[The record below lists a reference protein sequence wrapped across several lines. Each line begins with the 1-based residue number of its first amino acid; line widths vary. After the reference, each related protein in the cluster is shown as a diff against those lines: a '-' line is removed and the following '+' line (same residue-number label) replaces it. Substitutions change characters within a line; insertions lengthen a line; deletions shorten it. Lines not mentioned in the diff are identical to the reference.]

1 MSNLCFGGANQ
12 EMLFITA
19 GPSIYG
25 ITRRPDLVVT
35 SIQRIPNSPA
45 AGLSTTFSVV
55 VKNQGTGPTPAGV
68 ATRVAL
74 SIGTLT
80 NWVWADGYTDPIP
93 PDSSVVLECDA
104 GVSGGAWIARPG
116 TNALRAVAD
125 DLRRFTESNV
135 SNNTF
140 TASLVIA
147 PPPIDTD
154 GDGVADADE
163 IVAGTDPQS
172 AASLLRILATRPLGD
187 GGLALTWTSVAAK
200 TYRVACK
207 SRLNDP
213 AWTDLADVI
222 PSQGEATTWTNRPAG
237 AGSVFLRVRVG
248 P

>member
-1 MSNLCFGGANQ
+1 MSNLCFGGTNQ

-25 ITRRPDLVVT
+25 ITRQPDLVVT

-45 AGLSTTFSVV
+45 AGQSTTFSVV

-74 SIGTLT
+74 SVGTLT
-80 NWVWADGYTDPIP
+80 NWVWADSYTHPIP

-104 GVSGGAWIARPG
+104 GVSGGAWIATSG
-116 TNALRAVAD
+116 THALRAVAD
-125 DLRRFTESNV
+125 ALHRFTESNV

-140 TASLVIA
+140 TASLVIV

-154 GDGVADADE
+154 GDSVADADE

-172 AASLLRILATRPLGD
+172 AASLLRILSTRLLGD
-187 GGLALTWTSVAAK
+187 GGLAMTWTSVTAK

-213 AWTDLADVI
+213 AWTDVADVI
-222 PSQGEATTWTNRPAG
+222 PSQGETTTWTNRPAST
-237 AGSVFLRVRVG
+237 GSVFLRVRVG